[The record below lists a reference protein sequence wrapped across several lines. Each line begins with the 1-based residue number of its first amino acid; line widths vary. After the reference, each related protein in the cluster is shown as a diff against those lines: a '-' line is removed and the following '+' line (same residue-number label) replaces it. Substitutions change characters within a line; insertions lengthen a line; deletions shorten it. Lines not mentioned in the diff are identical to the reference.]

1 MFTEK
6 ANKTVGKKRRL
17 GGAKGD
23 FPEIPRRLFWEDDG
37 QSAEKKSESDK
48 SYSEEKAKDRFFPKV
63 PHSKHHRRH
72 YDTLLCTYYALPDES
87 VDPTAV
93 IGAVTAELQMKPVP
107 SPQYGE
113 FERKLQMTT
122 KVKKPVKLL
131 DNVINNNTLNPGIN
145 GAMLNRQFLKI
156 TVCAMMRAFFVEVTL
171 AHIPCPHHSHPIKI
185 V

>member
-1 MFTEK
+1 MRRKISLKFLAGFSGRMTAK
-6 ANKTVGKKRRL
+6 VPRRNPSPIKITARKKRKIVFSLRSHTVSTVVV
-17 GGAKGD
+17 
-23 FPEIPRRLFWEDDG
+23 I
-37 QSAEKKSESDK
+37 
-48 SYSEEKAKDRFFPKV
+48 
-63 PHSKHHRRH
+63 
-72 YDTLLCTYYALPDES
+72 TINYYALPDES

-93 IGAVTAELQMKPVP
+93 IGAVTAELQMKPIP
-107 SPQYGE
+107 SFQYGE

-171 AHIPCPHHSHPIKI
+171 THIPCPPHSHPIKI